1 MIRQLIFI
9 SVFAAAAAMAA
20 LAQNVTGTVTCGG
33 AGVSGVAVSDGIN
46 VVTTDKQGRY
56 ALQTDKAN
64 AMCLSPFLVTTRW
77 IWQMGSALSFGKS

>member
-56 ALQTDKAN
+56 A
-64 AMCLSPFLVTTRW
+64 
-77 IWQMGSALSFGKS
+77 